1 MSHVRQQR
9 MNKVKILVISEKR
22 SENIFE
28 PQTMNFAFGTL
39 FCDFL
44 DFRQFTVEIQARIIQ
59 KITKIDS
66 CFFLRLHST
75 INFDLPRCRPKPEL
89 SHPKC

>member
-1 MSHVRQQR
+1 

-28 PQTMNFAFGTL
+28 PQTMNFAVGTL

-59 KITKIDS
+59 KIMICHDVAQNAE
-66 CFFLRLHST
+66 L
-75 INFDLPRCRPKPEL
+75 CRPNL
-89 SHPKC
+89 TR